1 MREFRLPPPLLLLL
15 SPPLASTMELENI
28 VANTVLLKAREGK
41 DGPGGTDPG
50 YRMVPPPHSHPT
62 ETAPS
67 PPQKRRLHF
76 LKFYDIHGRSD
87 RNRMSAKRRA
97 AFEWSEPRDQTP
109 LTARAS

>member
-50 YRMVPPPHSHPT
+50 YRMVPPPRLPPYRIGSL
-62 ETAPS
+62 PS
-67 PPQKRRLHF
+67 PKTAASLPQILRHP
-76 LKFYDIHGRSD
+76 RSVG
-87 RNRMSAKRRA
+87 
-97 AFEWSEPRDQTP
+97 
-109 LTARAS
+109 

>member
-50 YRMVPPPHSHPT
+50 YRMVPPTPP
-62 ETAPS
+62 PYRNGPL